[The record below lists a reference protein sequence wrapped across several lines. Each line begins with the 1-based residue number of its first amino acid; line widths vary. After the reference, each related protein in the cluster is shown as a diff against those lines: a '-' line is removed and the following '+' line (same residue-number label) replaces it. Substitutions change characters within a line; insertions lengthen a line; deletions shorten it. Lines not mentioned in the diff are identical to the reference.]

1 MTTSAVYNVEDEIA
15 AFFTKTSVTRQ
26 ACDDRAK
33 DIAGGTVTPIKI
45 QGFCSYSVYAGP
57 NLEYV
62 VQFRPKSLELKTEN
76 TMLAKQLYGTL
87 APEVSFVGQLGD
99 DDAGKEPLYIYLAN
113 RVRGVTQLEFNLT
126 HACADNSQE
135 TFAWR
140 KTLMGDMARYTIPI
154 LNTLFINYTKCHSFF
169 ALAWKSPQLM
179 DVSQRNRLRQT
190 YTTELQL
197 LLTALP
203 VRFRTTIQ
211 SCIDSVDA
219 ILSLPMVLLHQ
230 DFGDSNIMVDET
242 TCHLVGIIDWAE
254 AEIGPFGLNLFALE
268 SLSGKLHLQN
278 GWSRYED
285 YDILQDTFWNT
296 FKKEVGGVTKEDL
309 RTVSL
314 ARTTGLLLTHGFT
327 SRLANDPDHVPI
339 GDDERGRYNMLSL
352 DGFLINLVT
361 RFEV

>member
-1 MTTSAVYNVEDEIA
+1 MATSAVYNVEDEIA

-26 ACDDRAK
+26 TCDDRAK
-33 DIAGGTVTPIKI
+33 DLAGGTVTPIKI

-62 VQFRPKSLELKTEN
+62 LQFRPKSLELKTEN
-76 TMLAKQLYGTL
+76 TMLAKQLYGAL
-87 APEVSFVGQLGD
+87 APEVSFVRQLGD
-99 DDAGKEPLYIYLAN
+99 DNIAGKEPLYIYLAN
-113 RVRGVTQLEFNLT
+113 RVRGVTQIEFNLM
-126 HACADNSQE
+126 HACPNNSQE

-140 KTLMGDMARYTIPI
+140 KTLIGDMARYTILLSNP
-154 LNTLFINYTKCHSFF
+154 L
-169 ALAWKSPQLM
+169 QLM

-203 VRFRTTIQ
+203 VRFHTIMQ
-211 SCIDSVDA
+211 SCIDSVDT
-219 ILSLPMVLLHQ
+219 ILSLPMVLLHK
-230 DFGDSNIMVDET
+230 DFGDCNIMVDET
-242 TCHLVGIIDWAE
+242 TCRLVGVIDWTE

-268 SLSGKLHLQN
+268 SLSRKLHLQN

-309 RTVSL
+309 RTISL
-314 ARTTGLLLTHGFT
+314 ARTTGLLLTHGFP

-339 GDDERGRYNMLSL
+339 GDDERERYNMLSL
-352 DGFLINLVT
+352 DGFLINLET